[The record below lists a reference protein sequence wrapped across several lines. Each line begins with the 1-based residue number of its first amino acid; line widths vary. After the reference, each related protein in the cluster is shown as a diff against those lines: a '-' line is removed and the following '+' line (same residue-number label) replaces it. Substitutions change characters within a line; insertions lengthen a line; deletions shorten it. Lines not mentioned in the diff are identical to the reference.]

1 MTEEQLHNFDFA
13 SVDISEILPQR
24 RPFVM
29 VSGLQTFSMEET
41 VTWFKVGGINT
52 FMDGD
57 LLEAEGLL
65 ENVAQ
70 SCALRIGF
78 INKYIL
84 NKPVSIGYVCAVKS
98 FNVLR
103 PVHSGEVL
111 VTKICVTSEFG
122 SVLTAD
128 ASVRSGCDEVANG
141 SMTIALDEA
150 SPMNIPNAVVKV
162 ADNVVSPL
170 GATTAENYEAVK
182 AGRSALRL
190 YPATKALPE
199 AYFASMID
207 DEIIDA
213 EWSRMASS
221 GSYPERLKMPLG
233 PNFQSDAI
241 GNAPV
246 TLNSVQDSCTRFEK
260 RLILSIAKALKGTGI
275 DPASDK
281 VIFII
286 SSTKGNVDLL
296 EHGFDE
302 REPLGASAG
311 KIARFF
317 GNAIPPIVV
326 SNACISGLCAQ
337 ITASRCLRSGKFE
350 HAIVAGSDIQ
360 SRFIISGFQ
369 SFKALSQENC
379 RPFDADRCGLNL
391 GEAAATIIFSYKKP
405 SADDWVLESGAIRN
419 DANHISGPSRT
430 GEGSYRALKA
440 AMGDFPA
447 EDLALVSV
455 HGTSTAYND
464 EMESIALTR
473 AGLQN
478 VPVNSLKGYFGHTM
492 GAAGILETILSMASI
507 DDHTVLGT
515 RGYSKNG
522 VSCPVNISPK
532 HRQTE
537 KRAFIKLLSGFGGC
551 NAAALFIKGGRK

>member
-1 MTEEQLHNFDFA
+1 
-13 SVDISEILPQR
+13 
-24 RPFVM
+24 
-29 VSGLQTFSMEET
+29 
-41 VTWFKVGGINT
+41 
-52 FMDGD
+52 
-57 LLEAEGLL
+57 
-65 ENVAQ
+65 
-70 SCALRIGF
+70 
-78 INKYIL
+78 
-84 NKPVSIGYVCAVKS
+84 
-98 FNVLR
+98 
-103 PVHSGEVL
+103 
-111 VTKICVTSEFG
+111 
-122 SVLTAD
+122 
-128 ASVRSGCDEVANG
+128 
-141 SMTIALDEA
+141 MTIALDEA
-150 SPMNIPNAVVKV
+150 RPMNIPNAVVKV
-162 ADNVVSPL
+162 ADNVISPL

-190 YPATKALPE
+190 HPATKALPE

-221 GSYPERLKMPLG
+221 GSCPERLKMPLV

-246 TLNSVQDSCTRFEK
+246 ILNSIQDSSTRFEK

-369 SFKALSQENC
+369 SFKDHFQLQ
-379 RPFDADRCGLNL
+379 
-391 GEAAATIIFSYKKP
+391 K
-405 SADDWVLESGAIRN
+405 AI
-419 DANHISGPSRT
+419 
-430 GEGSYRALKA
+430 
-440 AMGDFPA
+440 
-447 EDLALVSV
+447 
-455 HGTSTAYND
+455 
-464 EMESIALTR
+464 
-473 AGLQN
+473 
-478 VPVNSLKGYFGHTM
+478 
-492 GAAGILETILSMASI
+492 
-507 DDHTVLGT
+507 
-515 RGYSKNG
+515 
-522 VSCPVNISPK
+522 
-532 HRQTE
+532 
-537 KRAFIKLLSGFGGC
+537 
-551 NAAALFIKGGRK
+551 GR